1 MAGWQIFWTSIFV
14 ISVFLFFL
22 VEIVVVIGGIGD
34 IKSMM
39 RSLRQE
45 VSNSSFNN
53 ESEG

>member
-1 MAGWQIFWTSIFV
+1 MAGWQTFWTSIFI

>member
-1 MAGWQIFWTSIFV
+1 MAGWQMFWTSIFA

-34 IKSMM
+34 IQSMM

-45 VSNSSFNN
+45 ASNSSLDN